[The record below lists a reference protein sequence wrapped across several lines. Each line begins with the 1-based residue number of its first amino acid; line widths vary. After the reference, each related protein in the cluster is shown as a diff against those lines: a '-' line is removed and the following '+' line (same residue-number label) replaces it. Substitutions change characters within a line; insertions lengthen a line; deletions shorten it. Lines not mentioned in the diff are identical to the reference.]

1 MIQTTAMKIKRI
13 YDEPASTDGYRVL
26 IDRMW
31 PRGISKQEAAIDEWN
46 KDVAPSP
53 ELRKWFNHE
62 PEKFEEFK
70 ARYIAE
76 LKSRTEQI
84 NRLHSIASK
93 GELTLLYGAKD
104 THNNQAVVLLEHLKT
119 QKNG

>member
-1 MIQTTAMKIKRI
+1 MKIKRI

-31 PRGISKQEAAIDEWN
+31 PRGVSKQEAAIDEWN
-46 KDVAPSP
+46 KEVAPSP

-76 LKSRTEQI
+76 LNNHKEQ
-84 NRLHSIASK
+84 LQKLASQAAN
-93 GELTLLYGAKD
+93 GEMTLLYAARD
-104 THNNQAVVLLEHLKT
+104 THYNQAVVLLEYLKT
-119 QKNG
+119 LKNG